1 MKENLYALVQYNTW
15 ANTRLLQAAA
25 HLNPE
30 QLATPCWLSQ
40 NSVFSTLLHTLDAQW
55 YWRLGCQEGELP
67 IHRLTKAELPDMGR
81 LRQYWKEEDKRLE
94 SYVKTLSPEQAAGE
108 VLYRWPRARYRSRP
122 LWHMIIHIV
131 NHGTHHRSEIGQYL
145 GTLGHSPGDLD
156 FIKYAAKHHQEP

>member
-1 MKENLYALVQYNTW
+1 MKDNLFALVQYNTW

-25 HLNPE
+25 QLTPE
-30 QLATPCWLSQ
+30 QLTAPCWLSQ

-67 IHRLTKAELPDMGR
+67 IHRLTEVKLPDLAKLR
-81 LRQYWKEEDKRLE
+81 LYWKEEDKRLE
-94 SYVKTLSPEQAAGE
+94 TYVKTLSPEQAAGE

-122 LWHMIIHIV
+122 LWHIIIHIV

-145 GTLGHSPGDLD
+145 GTLGHSLGDLD
-156 FIKYAAKHHQEP
+156 FIKFITKQHQES